1 MVTPFYQATIRLT
14 VRGSSGQEQEI
25 ETVIDTGFDG
35 ALTLPLVD
43 ITALGLPWRRRGRAL
58 LADCPIIIY
67 IVLELVMATLII
79 HDFPDTLL
87 ERLQTVA
94 QQKGLSLEQEIRDL
108 LETQYADRAII
119 MARIQQRWET
129 LPTTLADEAN
139 TWRSTGR
146 P

>member
-1 MVTPFYQATIRLT
+1 
-14 VRGSSGQEQEI
+14 
-25 ETVIDTGFDG
+25 
-35 ALTLPLVD
+35 
-43 ITALGLPWRRRGRAL
+43 
-58 LADCPIIIY
+58 
-67 IVLELVMATLII
+67 MATLII
-79 HDFPDTLL
+79 HDLPATLL

-94 QQKGLSLEQEIRDL
+94 QQKGFSLEQEIRDL

-129 LPTTLADEAN
+129 LPTTSADEAN